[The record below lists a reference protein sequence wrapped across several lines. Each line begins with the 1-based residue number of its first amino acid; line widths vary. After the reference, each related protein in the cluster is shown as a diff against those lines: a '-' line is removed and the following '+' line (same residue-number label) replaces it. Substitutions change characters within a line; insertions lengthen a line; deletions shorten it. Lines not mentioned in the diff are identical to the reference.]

1 MEYTRELEEARLN
14 ESFNHLMENY
24 RSADEFV
31 KSLEEAIMETNDKTS
46 QLRDRISKEGET
58 KEIFEEAMALFEN
71 QDVNSQLLIGAFKVK
86 KEKLDNVFDL
96 LWIFKMVHDYIP
108 ENVLSLMEKEMET
121 AILESM
127 EAYFHIKDKR
137 VS

>member
-24 RSADEFV
+24 RSADKFV
-31 KSLEEAIMETNDKTS
+31 KSLEEAIMETNVKTS
-46 QLRDRISKEGET
+46 QLRGRISKEGET
-58 KEIFEEAMALFEN
+58 KEIFEEAMALFKK
-71 QDVNSQLLIGAFKVK
+71 QDVNSQLLIGAIKAK
-86 KEKLDNVFDL
+86 MEKLNNIFDL

-108 ENVLSLMEKEMET
+108 GNVLSLMEKEMET

-127 EAYFHIKDKR
+127 ESYFHSKGKK